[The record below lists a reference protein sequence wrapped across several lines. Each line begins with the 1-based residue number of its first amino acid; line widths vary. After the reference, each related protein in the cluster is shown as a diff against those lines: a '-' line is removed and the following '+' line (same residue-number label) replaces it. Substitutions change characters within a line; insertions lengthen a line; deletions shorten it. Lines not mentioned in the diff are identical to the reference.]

1 MKTKNFLLTG
11 ALLIV
16 ALFSVNGVMAQ
27 VQDYTTNAT
36 TTSAVKVS
44 LIFNPIQSIQVN
56 PDQKEINF
64 EYSTPNDYTQ
74 GIDEKSQLK
83 EDHLTVYHSGPFNV
97 TITSTN
103 FVNTNNSTDI
113 ITGDHVL
120 VSAVI
125 GKSST
130 DFQGTITPATAVSL
144 NQNAAGSQFIAS
156 DNGAMGLTFDVLYD
170 HSNANIADYLK
181 RNLNNKKTTYQ
192 ATVTYTI
199 AAQ

>member
-27 VQDYTTNAT
+27 VQEYTTNAT
-36 TTSAVKVS
+36 TTSDVKVS

-56 PDQKEINF
+56 PNTGHTAINF
-64 EYSTPNDYTQ
+64 EYSTPNHYTQ

-83 EDHLTVYHSGPFNV
+83 KDHLTVYHSGPFNV

-103 FVNTNNSTDI
+103 FVNTENPSDI
-113 ITGDHVL
+113 IDGDHVL
-120 VSAVI
+120 VSAEI
-125 GKSST
+125 DES
-130 DFQGTITPATAVSL
+130 FQGTITPAAPVSL
-144 NQNAAGSQFIAS
+144 NESAAESQFIAS

-170 HSNANIADYLK
+170 HSKAEIADYLN

>member
-27 VQDYTTNAT
+27 DNAT
-36 TTSAVKVS
+36 TTSEVKVS

-56 PDQKEINF
+56 PSTDHTAINF
-64 EYSTPNDYTQ
+64 EYSTPDDYTQ
-74 GIDEKSQLK
+74 GIDNKSQLK

-103 FVNTNNSTDI
+103 FVNTEKSADI
-113 ITGDHVL
+113 IYGDHVL
-120 VSAVI
+120 VSAKI

-130 DFQGTITPATAVSL
+130 DFQGTITPAEPVSL
-144 NQNAAGSQFIAS
+144 NQYAAGSQFIAS

-170 HSNANIADYLK
+170 HSEAKIADYLN
-181 RNLNNKKTTYQ
+181 RNLNNNKTTYQ

>member
-103 FVNTNNSTDI
+103 FVNTNNSGDI
-113 ITGDHVL
+113 IYGDHVF
-120 VSAVI
+120 VSAEI
-125 GKSST
+125 GKSPT
-130 DFQGTITPATAVSL
+130 DFQGTITPAAPVSL
-144 NQNAAGSQFIAS
+144 NQYAAGSQFIAS